1 MATIR
6 IVLALLLA
14 AATAVAQ
21 DVLDS
26 RGTEFWLA
34 FMPNDHSGTN
44 RDPSLIIY
52 VTAEQPTAGVVFAT
66 RRTGETDQYPF
77 NVAVANEVVRV
88 NLPYG
93 AYELLG
99 ATVNSNNTG
108 DCEKVMPCAVRIT
121 ADLPI
126 SVYAASREVTTT
138 DAWLA
143 LPTDVLGTDYRAMS
157 YQSDATTRSGVFG
170 TTLASAFPS
179 QFVVIGTQDSTEVT
193 IDLSIARTQLGT
205 GPQRKVLLN
214 RGQVYLVQAWVTLDN
229 RNDDLTGSR
238 IRATKPVAV
247 ISGHFRAQ
255 VPILAAGSS
264 RDMLV
269 EQIPPTETWGK
280 NCMVVPPAEPA
291 GVVYINASDRPQLRV
306 MAAKDGTDVLLN
318 GIPAASLQGGQTYT
332 AALTEPTIVTATQPI
347 LCAIIDRSAGRGSG
361 TRNGDPSMLVVP
373 PTEQFLSAYTCIS
386 IEPNP
391 NDPSKQPAFNEHFLT
406 LIAPLDAEASL
417 RVDGQSV
424 PTLRQIPTTS
434 FGYTHVPVQQG
445 THRAEC
451 DKPFGIVAY
460 GYGPA
465 ESYGYTGGMAFE
477 PLNRAKPVIVV
488 HDTAGRAGTKADI
501 VVTYGGVA
509 DSLLF
514 WAFEPLVL
522 NMTLQWNATVFV
534 GRDTG
539 TLFIDT
545 MRYRVQYAFDTLA
558 IGDTLATIPG
568 TIVLGNTAI
577 DSVKII
583 DVVWQNVD
591 GDTVP
596 ISASIQNGAIRVLDL
611 CDEQGRTRLFDPIA
625 QPASL
630 VQVFDLRGRC
640 VAAVAPNDL
649 PDALAALDRGLYVLL
664 RHHGRHIVTE
674 RRLVE

>member
-14 AATAVAQ
+14 VAHVAAQ

-52 VTAEQPTAGVVFAT
+52 VTAEQPTSGVVDAT
-66 RRTGETDQYPF
+66 RRTGQTDQYPF
-77 NVAVANEVVRV
+77 TVAVANEVVRV

-108 DCEKVMPCAVRIT
+108 DCEAVMPCAVRIT
-121 ADLPI
+121 SDLPI

-143 LPTDVLGTDYRAMS
+143 LPTDVLGTDYRVMS
-157 YQSDATTRSGVFG
+157 YASDAVDAAGRLSR
-170 TTLASAFPS
+170 AYPS
-179 QFVVIGTQDSTEVT
+179 QFVVIGTEDSTDVT
-193 IDLSIARTQLGT
+193 IDLSVDRTQLQT
-205 GPQRKVLLN
+205 ASQRNIRLN
-214 RGQVYLVQAWVTLDN
+214 RGQVYLVQAYVTQQR

-238 IRATKPVAV
+238 IRSTRPIAL

-255 VPILAAGSS
+255 VPILAPGSS

-280 NCMVVPPAEPA
+280 NTMVVPPAEPS
-291 GVVYINASDRPQLRV
+291 GVLYINASDRPQLRV
-306 MAAKDGTDVLLN
+306 MAARDGTNVLLN
-318 GIPAASLQGGQTYT
+318 GVPTTTLQGGQTYT

-347 LCAIIDRSAGRGSG
+347 LCAIIDRSAGRGTG
-361 TRNGDPSMLVVP
+361 TRIGDPSMLVVP
-373 PTEQFLSAYTCIS
+373 PTEQFLPSYTCIS

-391 NDPSKQPAFNEHFLT
+391 NDPVKQPAFDEHYLT

-417 RVDGQSV
+417 LVDGQPV
-424 PTLRQIPTTS
+424 PALRQIPTTS
-434 FGYTHVPVQQG
+434 FGYTHVRVQQG

-488 HDTAGRAGTKADI
+488 HDTAGRAGSKADI

-514 WAFEPLVL
+514 WAFEPLLL

-545 MRYRVQYAFDTLA
+545 MRYRVRYAFDTLD

-568 TIVLGNTAI
+568 TIVLGNTAM

-583 DVVWQNVD
+583 DVFWQNVD

-596 ISASIQNGAIRVLDL
+596 ISASIRNGAIRVLDL
-611 CDEQGRTRLFDPIA
+611 CDEAGRTRLFDPIA

-640 VAAVAPNDL
+640 VASVAPEGL
-649 PDALAALDRGLYVLL
+649 SDALAALDRGLYVLV
-664 RHHGRHIVTE
+664 RHHGHHVVTE